1 MTLHLHNNKAA
12 ALNML
17 GRYSE
22 SIVVLEK
29 CLKYRRKHYFY
40 KNLGDAY
47 FSLGIPEKAAM
58 NYDKAVRL
66 DPGYDEAYYNLAVTQ
81 FIQEEY
87 SSAKLNI

>member
-1 MTLHLHNNKAA
+1 LLKIEDKAEEFEVTLHLHNNRAA
-12 ALNML
+12 ALNKL

-40 KNLGDAY
+40 KNLADAY

-58 NYDKAVRL
+58 NYEKAIRL
-66 DPGYDEAYYNLAVTQ
+66 DPGYD
-81 FIQEEY
+81 
-87 SSAKLNI
+87 